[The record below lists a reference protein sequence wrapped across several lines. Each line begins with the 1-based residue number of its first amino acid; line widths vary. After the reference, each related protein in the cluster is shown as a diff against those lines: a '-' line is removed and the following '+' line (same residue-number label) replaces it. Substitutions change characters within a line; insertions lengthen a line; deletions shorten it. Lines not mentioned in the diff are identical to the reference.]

1 MTFPDENPLGTDS
14 KCMLVLVENVYEY
27 VAVRGGS
34 GNVMNCTAGAD
45 SQSRI
50 CMSI

>member
-27 VAVRGGS
+27 AAVR